1 MRQTSIVAT
10 AAVVIAIVAILGVTV
25 INANSPRQATTAPAS
40 ASIDVMQMMKDAKHL
55 PQQQYDAH

>member
-25 INANSPRQATTAPAS
+25 INANSPSQATTAPAS